1 MTIPTLKRL
10 IVFEPNTNIYLT
22 QYVSITPKS
31 DNICIYIHIYYTSY
45 ICMYIY
51 IMKDEYTYAR
61 THLYILIY
69 IQIHDILVTTI
80 YLIGNFSYGSYC

>member
-1 MTIPTLKRL
+1 
-10 IVFEPNTNIYLT
+10 
-22 QYVSITPKS
+22 
-31 DNICIYIHIYYTSY
+31 
-45 ICMYIY
+45 MYIY

-61 THLYILIY
+61 THLYILIYIY

>member
-1 MTIPTLKRL
+1 MTIPTLKRM

-31 DNICIYIHIYYTSY
+31 DN